1 MTARVGGLG
10 THRTTR
16 PGVRRGLRHRG
27 LALWAGLTVTLVL
40 VGAAGLASG
49 SAGAAGAKKD
59 DTAIAVHQVDATGDQ
74 VVARGTI
81 LNGDPAGITATVDGK
96 KVDSTT
102 VGADRVP
109 LDAVVVLDN
118 SVALGNATV
127 QLSKEALAPLLPGA
141 GVVSRMALVTTGGGA
156 SVETGLTTSAAQVA
170 NALDGVDPSGQSAT
184 WDGLVDAANLLD
196 DDRSDDR
203 DKVVVL
209 FTAAP
214 NGISS
219 ATPARAE
226 TAMRQAGAQLDA
238 VYMQRGADVEPVV
251 EMVATLGGSSLEVGS
266 EEDLDTGFQQV
277 ADQLAGRFQ
286 TTFSPPAGNAKTQE
300 LTLASGKAATTVE
313 YAPGAVRTGAVN
325 LAPAQP
331 EDGGFLDGLTSSSW
345 FIWLIVLLGVAAV
358 VLAVWTLLTMVLP
371 DDDNLVRRLKHYED
385 PYGENAE
392 GDEAPE
398 TGVTVPILKRAVD
411 FTGDMAERRG
421 ILEKLEADLERANLP
436 LRAAEALFFAGV
448 GGVLLGVLVLAMT
461 RSLIMAL
468 VAMLVAVFLPRAL
481 LSFRIHKRQKA
492 FVGQLP
498 DMLSL
503 MAGTL
508 RAGYSIGQGFEAVS
522 REIDDPMGRE
532 LRRVVTENRLGRPLD
547 EALDSVADRMESD
560 DFAWA
565 VMAIRIQREVGGNLA
580 ELLLTVADTM
590 TQRERL
596 RRDVAT
602 LTAEGRVSAVVLGL
616 LPPGLGVVMWVMN
629 PEYISALFS
638 PGLGYTLL
646 GLAGVSMLIGFAWM
660 KKIITI
666 EV

>member
-1 MTARVGGLG
+1 M
-10 THRTTR
+10 
-16 PGVRRGLRHRG
+16 
-27 LALWAGLTVTLVL
+27 
-40 VGAAGLASG
+40 
-49 SAGAAGAKKD
+49 
-59 DTAIAVHQVDATGDQ
+59 
-74 VVARGTI
+74 
-81 LNGDPAGITATVDGK
+81 
-96 KVDSTT
+96 
-102 VGADRVP
+102 P

-156 SVETGLTTSAAQVA
+156 SVETGLTDSAAQITNV
-170 NALDGVDPSGQSAT
+170 LDSVDPSGQSAT

-226 TAMRQAGAQLDA
+226 TAMRQAGAELDA
-238 VYMQRGADVEPVV
+238 VYMQRGADVETVV
-251 EMVATLGGSSLEVGS
+251 EMVATLGGSSLEVVS
-266 EEDLDTGFQQV
+266 EEDLDKGFEQV
-277 ADQLAGRFQ
+277 ADQLAGRFR
-286 TTFSPPAGNAKTQE
+286 TTFS
-300 LTLASGKAATTVE
+300 AADRQRE
-313 YAPGAVRTGAVN
+313 DPGPDPGQRQGLHHGGVRARCG
-325 LAPAQP
+325 PDRCGQP
-331 EDGGFLDGLTSSSW
+331 GPFPGRSGGFLDGLTSSSW

-358 VLAVWTLLTMVLP
+358 VLAAWTVLTMVLP
-371 DDDNLVRRLKHYED
+371 DEDNLVRRLKHYED
-385 PYGENAE
+385 PYGENAD

-436 LRAAEALFFAGV
+436 LRAAEALFFAAV

-461 RSLIMAL
+461 RSPIMAL

-481 LSFRIHKRQKA
+481 LSFRIRKRQKA

-616 LPPGLGVVMWVMN
+616 LPPALGVVMWVMN
-629 PEYISALFS
+629 PDYISALFS

-646 GLAGVSMLIGFAWM
+646 GLAAVSMLIGFAWM